1 MVGKALWVGGRIL
14 LAAVAVAAAYG
25 SSWAVWAG
33 SGGWSAVLILV
44 CAVVAQWAGV
54 AWLARRGA
62 MIAVVALL
70 VMNVAWLA
78 LTWIRTDM
86 REEQTLHDRG
96 VTTRAVV
103 TGWIHTSD
111 PLGGVDDAVT
121 AIDVRL
127 PDDGGVR
134 RLQLMGAGA
143 PDVGESVEVTRD
155 PGGRVPIRLGPRP
168 DAPGG
173 VPATIALIV
182 LIGSSLV
189 CSVAAFAALS

>member
-1 MVGKALWVGGRIL
+1 MVRKALSAGGRIL
-14 LAAVAVAAAYG
+14 LLVVPAAAAYG
-25 SSWAVWAG
+25 SAWAVWAG
-33 SGGWSAVLILV
+33 SGGRSAVLIFV

-54 AWLARRGA
+54 VWLAKRDA
-62 MIAVVALL
+62 MIAVAALL

-86 REEQTLHDRG
+86 REEETMHDRG
-96 VTTRAVV
+96 VTARAVV
-103 TGWIHTSD
+103 TGWIRTSD
-111 PLGGVDDAVT
+111 PLGGVYDKVT
-121 AIDVRL
+121 SIDVRL
-127 PDDGGVR
+127 PDEAGVR

-173 VPATIALIV
+173 VLATIALIV
-182 LIGSSLV
+182 MIGSGLV